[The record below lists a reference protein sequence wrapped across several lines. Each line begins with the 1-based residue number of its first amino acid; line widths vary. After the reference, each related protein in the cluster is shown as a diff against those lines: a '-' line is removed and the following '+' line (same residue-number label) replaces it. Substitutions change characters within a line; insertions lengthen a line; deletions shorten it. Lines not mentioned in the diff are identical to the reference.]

1 MTNNRVRN
9 LAPKVK
15 AILEEYPE
23 ARNSD
28 LVLYGIYLE
37 KYHNFKPYLHYV
49 SDLFSLIEDGAI
61 ASIESI
67 GRCRRK
73 AQELYPELRADNKV
87 GQARIDNEEIYIDF
101 SQDKRI

>member
-1 MTNNRVRN
+1 MINNRVRN

-73 AQELYPELRADNKV
+73 AQELYPELRATV
-87 GQARIDNEEIYIDF
+87 SVRRARIDEEAVYEDF
-101 SQDKRI
+101 AQDKRI